1 MSGTAGGTT
10 TDEHLTMALDLSI
23 TPLKSDSDTT
33 QRVDVELMGLN
44 GFLAKIAQECSGFL
58 TQFLLSLHSCSIA

>member
-1 MSGTAGGTT
+1 MSRTASGTTM
-10 TDEHLTMALDLSI
+10 DENLTMALDLSI

-44 GFLAKIAQECSGFL
+44 GL
-58 TQFLLSLHSCSIA
+58 TLLY